1 MSNFMQHSHKM
12 VEHQMRALY
21 KANDAMEAA
30 YVLGGG
36 VFGKDYLI
44 LNVAQK

>member
-1 MSNFMQHSHKM
+1 M
-12 VEHQMRALY
+12 VEHQMRAFY
-21 KANDAMEAA
+21 KASDAIEAA

-44 LNVAQK
+44 LNVAQQ